1 MITKNDINYLIDLS
15 VKAGKAI
22 LDIYNS
28 EDFGVEIKSDNSP
41 LTKADKAS
49 NEIIEKGLKKLFP
62 DIPILSEEGKEI
74 PFEERKNWKQFWLVD
89 PLDGTKEFIKRNG
102 EFTANIA
109 LIENDTPAFGVIYA
123 PAIKQL
129 MTEERKTTS
138 INQST
143 NHNND
148 KFLIDRLNE
157 WMNDSNDFPGVIYL
171 GGRTIGA
178 YKITSSNVNSIKVSS
193 KPPSDELNVVQSR
206 SHSGEE
212 ENEFY
217 SNYKIKDSLS
227 KGSSLKICLVAE
239 GKAEIYFRSGPTW
252 EWDTGAGHAIL
263 LGAGGYFVNKDR
275 TELAYNKE
283 VIKNFGF
290 VVSAFKIQ

>member
-74 PFEERKNWKQFWLVD
+74 PFEERKDWEKFWLVD

-102 EFTANIA
+102 EFTVNIA
-109 LIENDTPAFGVIYA
+109 LIENNIPAFGVIYV
-123 PAIKQL
+123 PVTGEIYYGGPNYGSWKDNHQVFVSK
-129 MTEERKTTS
+129 KTP
-138 INQST
+138 Q
-143 NHNND
+143 
-148 KFLIDRLNE
+148 
-157 WMNDSNDFPGVIYL
+157 
-171 GGRTIGA
+171 
-178 YKITSSNVNSIKVSS
+178 
-193 KPPSDELNVVQSR
+193 DELSVVQSR

-212 ENEFY
+212 ESEFY
-217 SNYKIKDSLS
+217 SNYKIKESLS

-275 TELAYNKE
+275 SELVYNKE

-290 VVSAFKIQ
+290 IVSAFEIQ